1 MFRTAETQKNLLI
14 LIGILSLS
22 YVIIFLVAPKNITD
36 YTVTDTDY
44 WHETG
49 NRLLLKTAYEYN
61 NKEDI
66 QSFPKTIGEWKSYDF
81 KYPNYTYKLLNADII
96 MSRAY
101 TKGNGDIVWMDIINS
116 KVGESF
122 HRQRICVEG
131 AGWTVDKESTA
142 EFTIAAPPNP
152 FTTLYANRLDISKG
166 NEKQV
171 LVYWFMFKKFGSND
185 SVTMIRL
192 TSPVANNET
201 ATFDSIKSFVEDN
214 LFYAMYERS
223 EADTGTVAEYIIR
236 GFGNLGIFAVALGIL
251 VPTGLVFLGVRRK
264 NKFTKG
270 V

>member
-1 MFRTAETQKNLLI
+1 LI
-14 LIGILSLS
+14 LIGIISLS
-22 YVIIFLVAPKNITD
+22 YVIIFLVAPKDSTD
-36 YTVTDTDY
+36 YTVADTNY
-44 WHETG
+44 WLETG
-49 NRLLLKTAYEYN
+49 NRMMLKTAYEYN

-66 QSFPKTIGEWKSYDF
+66 QSFPKTIGEWKGNDF
-81 KYPNYTYKLLNADII
+81 RYPDYVYKLLNANIL

-101 TKGNGDIVWMDIINS
+101 AKGNGDLVWMDIINS

-122 HRQRICVEG
+122 HKQNICVEG
-131 AGWTVDKESTA
+131 AGWTIDNESTA

-152 FTTLYANRLDISKG
+152 FTKLYANRLDISKG

-185 SVTMIRL
+185 AVTMIRL
-192 TSPVANNET
+192 SSPVTYNET

-223 EADTGTVAEYIIR
+223 QADTGTVAEDIAQKY
-236 GFGNLGIFAVALGIL
+236 GKLGIFAMTLGIL
-251 VPTGLVFLGVRRK
+251 VPIGLVFIGVRRK
-264 NKFTKG
+264 NKLTKG